1 MAFTKRKLMVVRNL
15 AQQVAHK
22 ANELIEALDTETRYS
37 RDESGQWGERA
48 VHPTGHAPM
57 DANFITGTRATGEFR
72 RLTMDLTRALA
83 DARRS

>member
-1 MAFTKRKLMVVRNL
+1 MAFSKRKLIVVRNL

-22 ANELIEALDTETRYS
+22 ANELIEALDSETRYS
-37 RDESGQWGERA
+37 RVDGVYAERA
-48 VHPTGHAPM
+48 VHTSGHAPL

-83 DARRS
+83 DARRPS